1 MLDALNRAERSR
13 DLAEE
18 YRRLAGDWLPQ
29 QTFETAICGSRDVAA
44 CSLKP
49 RKLSTLACG
58 G

>member
-29 QTFETAICGSRDVAA
+29 PKFESAICGLRGMAA

-49 RKLSTLACG
+49 RKLSTLAYG